1 MPDIFTNDRPHVVVL
16 GLMGVGKSTT
26 ARAIGEA
33 GAVPVHDSDEDI
45 ENLFGQ
51 TGSQLA
57 DANGI
62 DELHRVES
70 AVLLGRLADEVPSVI
85 SAAASVVD
93 DPLAR
98 QALANR
104 AHVAV
109 LHAPVDEIMQR
120 IATGAHR
127 RGMDRAE
134 LAALAERRSPLFTA
148 VSDID
153 LDATKST
160 SELVAAVLR

>member
-1 MPDIFTNDRPHVVVL
+1 MRHLFTSDRPHVVVV

-26 ARAIGEA
+26 ARAIA
-33 GAVPVHDSDEDI
+33 HACAVPVRDSDEDI
-45 ENLFGQ
+45 ETLFRR
-51 TGSQLA
+51 TGGKIAAA
-57 DANGI
+57 DGI
-62 DELHRVES
+62 DELHRIES
-70 AVLLGRLADEVPSVI
+70 AVLLGRLASDIPSVI
-85 SAAASVVD
+85 SAAGWIVED
-93 DPLAR
+93 LRAR

-127 RGMDRAE
+127 RSMDRTE
-134 LAALAERRSPLFTA
+134 LLALAEHRAPLFDA
-148 VSDID
+148 ISDID

>member
-57 DANGI
+57 DAKGI

-127 RGMDRAE
+127 RSMDRAE
-134 LAALAERRSPLFTA
+134 LAALAERRAPLFTA

>member
-1 MPDIFTNDRPHVVVL
+1 MRHLFTSDRPHVVVV

-26 ARAIGEA
+26 ARAIA
-33 GAVPVHDSDEDI
+33 HACAVWVHDSDEDI
-45 ENLFGQ
+45 ETLFDQ
-51 TGSQLA
+51 TGGQLA
-57 DANGI
+57 DARGV

-70 AVLLGRLADEVPSVI
+70 AVLLGRLAHEVPSVI

-109 LHAPVDEIMQR
+109 LHAPVDEIMRR

-127 RGMDRAE
+127 RSMDRAE
-134 LAALAERRSPLFTA
+134 LAAQAERRAPLFTA